1 MTSTN
6 PPAARRPRS
15 TLLPLGA
22 LATGFGLAG
31 AAAAQATAPAPA
43 ETVMPVIRASAS
55 AEPSAKDNVLATTT
69 RIGKAQ
75 QELRDVPQSVTVVTE
90 KLINDRNLDTLKD
103 ALRNTAGISF
113 LAAEGG
119 EEDIRLRGFSLQSTG
134 DIFVDGIRDPAFY
147 DRDSFNWD
155 RLEVLRG
162 SASMLFGRGSTG
174 GAANQVSKLPR
185 TVAAQEV
192 ELTVGSGSYRRLTG
206 DFNLKTGDNAALR
219 VNAMATRADN
229 HGEKVDKKG
238 IAPAFRWGIG
248 TAHEFLASAY
258 WLENG
263 NNIHY
268 GIPWLTPATG
278 STDRVLVPI
287 DAKNFYGMASDQND
301 GSVKLG
307 TFGYTHRFADRS
319 EWRTVLR
326 LGQYERDLRASA
338 IRFAAANLQPGGQ
351 AVTLATLSPDT
362 VLTRGT
368 QLKVQD
374 LDTRFVQS
382 DYSTRF
388 NGLGGRH
395 EVQAGVDA
403 GHEDFN
409 NDGLALPTGVTL
421 VKPTTRIGT
430 PDDGARI
437 DESLRIKSVNRT
449 FDARSMGVYAQ
460 DLLQV
465 APAWKLLAGLR
476 WDRFEGE
483 YRNINIPAAANNVCA
498 VPVAASISRSDS
510 LFSHR
515 LGVLY
520 QPTAFSS
527 FHASYGTSFNTAGDA
542 YQYDAGNAQVDPESS
557 RNFEIGAKLDLADGN
572 LSTRVAVFHST
583 KYNERNRDAE
593 TVNACNYV
601 LSGQRHAAGIELDV
615 AGRITPAWEMFVSLS
630 FIPDAEVDAASAAAP
645 AGETVG
651 ARPGLTPRFSGTLW
665 TTYQLSQKFRIGAGI
680 NTRSSDA
687 PQGITSFKA
696 PSYVTGD
703 LMAEYAWDGI
713 ALKANLSNVTDK
725 LYADGLYR
733 GHYIPGKP
741 RTLQV
746 TATYQF

>member
-1 MTSTN
+1 MN
-6 PPAARRPRS
+6 LKPHAA
-15 TLLPLGA
+15 LLPLGA

-31 AAAAQATAPAPA
+31 AALAQTDPPRTPAPA
-43 ETVMPVIRASAS
+43 ETVMPVVRASSS
-55 AEPSAKDNVLATTT
+55 AITEPSARDNVQATTT
-69 RIGKAQ
+69 RIGKAR
-75 QELRDVPQSVTVVTE
+75 QELRDLPQSLTVVTE
-90 KLINDRNLDTLKD
+90 KLIDDRNLDTLKD

-113 LAAEGG
+113 MAAEGG

-185 TVAAQEV
+185 TVTTNEV
-192 ELTVGSGSYRRLTG
+192 ELTLGAGRYARLTG

-219 VNAMATRADN
+219 LNAMATRADG
-229 HGEKVDKKG
+229 HGETIDKQG
-238 IAPAFRWGIG
+238 VAPAFRWGIG
-248 TAHEFLASAY
+248 TAHEFLVSAY
-258 WLENG
+258 WLQND

-268 GIPWLTPATG
+268 GMPWLTPAPG
-278 STDRVLVPI
+278 STDRVLVPVA
-287 DAKNFYGMASDQND
+287 AKNFYGMASDQND

-307 TFGYTHRFADRS
+307 TLGYTHRLDNRS

-326 LGQYERDLRASA
+326 LGRYERDLRASA

-351 AVTLATLSPDT
+351 AVTLATLGPQT

-374 LDTRFVQS
+374 LDTRYVQS

-388 NGLGGRH
+388 NGPGGRH
-395 EVQAGVDA
+395 EVQAGLDL
-403 GHEDFN
+403 GHEDFDN
-409 NDGLALPTGVTL
+409 YGMALPPGVTL
-421 VKPTTRIGT
+421 TKPTTLLGT
-430 PDDGARI
+430 PGDGAGI
-437 DESLRIKSVNRT
+437 DESLRTRSINRRFDAKSV
-449 FDARSMGVYAQ
+449 GLYAQ

-476 WDRFEGE
+476 WDRFEGD

-498 VPVAASISRSDS
+498 VPVAASIARSDS
-510 LFSHR
+510 LLSHR

-557 RNFEIGAKLDLADGN
+557 RNFEIGAKLDLADGK

-593 TVNACNYV
+593 TVNTCNYV
-601 LSGQRHAAGIELDV
+601 LSGQRHAAGVELDI

-630 FIPDAEVDAASAAAP
+630 FIPDAEVDEASAAAP

-665 TTYQLSQKFRIGAGI
+665 TTYQLSQKFRVGAGI

-703 LMAEYAWDGI
+703 LMAEYAWDGM
-713 ALKANLSNVTDK
+713 ALKANLSNITDQ

-733 GHYIPGKP
+733 GHYVPGKP
-741 RTLQV
+741 RTLQLS
-746 TATYQF
+746 ASYRF